1 MTSEELREIRRRLGL
16 SQTQF
21 AAQLGITSNSLA
33 RQERGVLGISEPVAK
48 LARLLL
54 QLADKERK
62 RPKANKRKGPRE
74 LPLSRA

>member
-1 MTSEELREIRRRLGL
+1 MTGKELREIRRKLGL
-16 SQTQF
+16 SQAKL

-54 QLADKERK
+54 ELAGQE
-62 RPKANKRKGPRE
+62 KAQKRKK
-74 LPLSRA
+74 